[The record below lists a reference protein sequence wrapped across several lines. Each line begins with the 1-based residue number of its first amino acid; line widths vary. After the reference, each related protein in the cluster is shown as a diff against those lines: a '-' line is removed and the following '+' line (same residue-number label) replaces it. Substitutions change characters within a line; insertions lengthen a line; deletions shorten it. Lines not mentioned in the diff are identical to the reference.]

1 MEREIEDMRGIA
13 VFWLTASSVI
23 LAHQEAVYSPPRFLS
38 GETPEQPPLASAG
51 GLTIIELDVAASG
64 IVTDAIVLDEAA
76 PFTGVIQKAA
86 VLWRFRPAEIDGAA
100 IQSKA
105 LVVGVFRPPMLMG
118 AGLPKPKSVRPASE
132 GVPYPIATAMPEY
145 PPNAL
150 YEGVAVVEVAI
161 DTGGAVVE
169 AKMLSPEEGYD
180 EVALEAAGGFRFRAA
195 RYEGRSVESF
205 AIIFFGFRQPL
216 TTPRMQ
222 RRE

>member
-1 MEREIEDMRGIA
+1 MRVIA
-13 VFWLTASSVI
+13 FFWVFASSIV
-23 LAHQEAVYSPPRFLS
+23 LGYQEPAYSPTRFLN

-51 GLTIIELDVAASG
+51 GLTILELDVAASG

-76 PFTGVIQKAA
+76 PFTEVIQKAA
-86 VLWRFRPAEIDGAA
+86 VLWRFRPAEIDGAP

-105 LVVGVFRPPMLMG
+105 LVVGVFRPPILMG
-118 AGLPKPKSVRPASE
+118 AGLPEPKSVRPASP
-132 GVPYPIATAMPEY
+132 GLPYPITTAMPEY

-161 DTGGAVVE
+161 DAGGAVVE

-180 EVALEAAGGFRFRAA
+180 EAALEAAEGFRFRAA
-195 RYEGRSVESF
+195 RYEGRAVESF

-216 TTPRMQ
+216 TTPRIP
-222 RRE
+222 RR

>member
-1 MEREIEDMRGIA
+1 MRVIA
-13 VFWLTASSVI
+13 VFWLTASSII

-51 GLTIIELDVAASG
+51 GLTILELDVAASG
-64 IVTDAIVLDEAA
+64 IVTDTIVLDEAA
-76 PFTGVIQKAA
+76 PFTEVIQKAA

-132 GVPYPIATAMPEY
+132 GVPYPVATAMPEY

-161 DTGGAVVE
+161 DTAGAVVE
-169 AKMLSPEEGYD
+169 AKP
-180 EVALEAAGGFRFRAA
+180 
-195 RYEGRSVESF
+195 
-205 AIIFFGFRQPL
+205 
-216 TTPRMQ
+216 
-222 RRE
+222 

>member
-1 MEREIEDMRGIA
+1 MRVIA
-13 VFWLTASSVI
+13 VFWLTASSII

-51 GLTIIELDVAASG
+51 GLTILELDVAASG
-64 IVTDAIVLDEAA
+64 IVTDAIVIDEAA
-76 PFTGVIQKAA
+76 PFTEVIQKAA

-132 GVPYPIATAMPEY
+132 GVPYPVATAMPEY

-161 DTGGAVVE
+161 DTAGAVVE

-180 EVALEAAGGFRFRAA
+180 EVALETAGGFRFRAA
-195 RYEGRSVESF
+195 QYEGRSVESF

-216 TTPRMQ
+216 TTPRIP
-222 RRE
+222 RP

>member
-1 MEREIEDMRGIA
+1 MRGIA